1 MKYNVVKIPIPSER
15 ELQKILNELGGL
27 LVSLT
32 VSNDELIIVFTTK
45 S

>member
-1 MKYNVVKIPIPSER
+1 MKYNVVKIPIPSEA
-15 ELQKILNELGGL
+15 ELQDILNDLDGT

-32 VSNDELIIVFTTK
+32 VSNDELIIVFTTE